1 MTFCKNPHIADWT
14 DGESENAS
22 FTLTTSNIEEE
33 NVDGSSGCIYS
44 FLMTCN
50 TLIVFL
56 LVFLVLKKLHLFIG
70 SLKQHDLLF
79 NTTLGV
85 LVFRFGGEWYGKG
98 HWEQCRWI
106 IL

>member
-1 MTFCKNPHIADWT
+1 MTFCKNPPIVDWT
-14 DGESENAS
+14 DGASENAS

-33 NVDGSSGCIYS
+33 NFDGSSGCTYS

-50 TLIVFL
+50 TSIVFL

-79 NTTLGV
+79 NTTFFGCFGF
-85 LVFRFGGEWYGKG
+85 LVW
-98 HWEQCRWI
+98 W
-106 IL
+106 